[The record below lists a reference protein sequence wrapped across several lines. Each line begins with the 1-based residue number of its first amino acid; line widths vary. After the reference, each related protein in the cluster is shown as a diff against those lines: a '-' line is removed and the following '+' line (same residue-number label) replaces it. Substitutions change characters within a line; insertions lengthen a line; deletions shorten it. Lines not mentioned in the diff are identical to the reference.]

1 MSTSLKS
8 RLLRTLVVL
17 TASALLVGLY
27 IAPFSKGGQGLPC
40 PLLLLTGWQCP
51 ACGMTRAAVALLQ
64 GDLGAAFSCN
74 ALWLQGDLGAA
85 FSCNALWPLY
95 TAYLLWVVASDAL
108 LYVRRGEIR
117 ILPAPK
123 WLHVLVLICAVG
135 YGILRNFL

>member
-8 RLLRTLVVL
+8 RLLRTLVLL

-74 ALWLQGDLGAA
+74 ALW
-85 FSCNALWPLY
+85 PLY

-108 LYVRRGEIR
+108 LYVRRGHVRRSEIR

-123 WLHVLVLICAVG
+123 WLHVLVLICTVG